1 MKKRQKEILQYSLN
15 EEKKLLKYLE
25 QTYQK
30 ASDEIKD
37 YIRKLMKQYES
48 TGLQSKVYQKKFQEA
63 LKKQIDKTLERIHSG
78 VYQSIED
85 YRTDCY
91 ENGFLGAVY
100 EMQGQGVPLIIPIDP
115 EMMIKA
121 ITIDSKLSKSLYA
134 ALGISLDN
142 LKKVVREEISRCFVQ
157 GIMYSQVAD
166 RINLRMNTGK
176 YNAYRIAR
184 TEGQRITNEAT
195 YQAIVEAEKRGA
207 QIVKQWCG
215 ILDGRIR
222 PSHAELHGQIKQI
235 NEYFTVNGHSALYPS
250 GFGVP
255 SEDINCRCR
264 LLQRAVW
271 TIDDEG
277 DGFINSGSFDEFKD
291 KYRRKENAKESL

>member
-1 MKKRQKEILQYSLN
+1 
-15 EEKKLLKYLE
+15 
-25 QTYQK
+25 
-30 ASDEIKD
+30 
-37 YIRKLMKQYES
+37 
-48 TGLQSKVYQKKFQEA
+48 
-63 LKKQIDKTLERIHSG
+63 
-78 VYQSIED
+78 
-85 YRTDCY
+85 
-91 ENGFLGAVY
+91 
-100 EMQGQGVPLIIPIDP
+100 
-115 EMMIKA
+115 MMIKA

-142 LKKVVREEISRCFVQ
+142 LKKVVREEISRCFAQ

-207 QIVKQWCG
+207 QIVKQWNG

-222 PSHAELHGQIKQI
+222 PSHAELHGQIKKVD
-235 NEYFTVNGHSALYPS
+235 EYFTVNGHNALYPS

-264 LLQRAVW
+264 IVSRAVW
-271 TIDDEG
+271 AIDDEG
-277 DGFINSGSFDEFKD
+277 NGFIKAESFDEFKD

>member
-37 YIRKLMKQYES
+37 YIKKLIKQYES

-63 LKKQIDKTLERIHSG
+63 LKKQIDKTLERIRSG

-85 YRTDCY
+85 FRTDCY

-100 EMQGQGVPLIIPIDP
+100 EMQGQGVPLIIPINP

-134 ALGISLDN
+134 TLGISLDN
-142 LKKVVREEISRCFVQ
+142 LKKVVREEISRCFAQ

-195 YQAIVEAEKRGA
+195 YRAIVEAEKRGA

-222 PSHAELHGQIKQI
+222 PSHAELHGQVKKVD
-235 NEYFTVNGHSALYPS
+235 EYFTVNGHSALYPS

-271 TIDDEG
+271 AIDDEG
-277 DGFINSGSFDEFKD
+277 DEFINAGSFDEFKD